1 MGLHVL
7 IFQKRERQQEV
18 WPQEPLWL
26 NCILEST
33 RGRELLL
40 SILPN
45 PRRTFTHWCLNWRP
59 RFGVGSSEA
68 LFDSFDYFLSYYTS
82 SGGYPTLDQLQ
93 SRLMLEEIRRQTRS
107 RLKSATIE
115 ALYFHSN
122 RSYTHHNQHMKG
134 SNPSSPNFSTAHYTT
149 QGHENNM
156 PQNQHTLCH
165 YYGKL
170 EHFKHMCPERLVD
183 IRKLKS

>member
-1 MGLHVL
+1 MTQFWVSSQSFWNRLAHDNAQKSWSFQDVVQLCKVL
-7 IFQKRERQQEV
+7 QLLPHF
-18 WPQEPLWL
+18 
-26 NCILEST
+26 
-33 RGRELLL
+33 LLL
-40 SILPN
+40 LPMN
-45 PRRTFTHWCLNWRP
+45 EKCRCEPMLKHLLEIPSW
-59 RFGVGSSEA
+59 
-68 LFDSFDYFLSYYTS
+68 
-82 SGGYPTLDQLQ
+82 YPYILDQLQ